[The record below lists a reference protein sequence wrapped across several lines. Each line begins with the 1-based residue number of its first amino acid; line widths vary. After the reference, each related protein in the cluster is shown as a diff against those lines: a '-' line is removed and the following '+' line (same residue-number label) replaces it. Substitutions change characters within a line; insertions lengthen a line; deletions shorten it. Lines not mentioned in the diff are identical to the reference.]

1 MFLFYIENFFK
12 LIMTQTMSIEN
23 ELLKAFTFLLI
34 SLQDVVYV
42 VLLLYDNISYIKKK
56 IYKQK

>member
-12 LIMTQTMSIEN
+12 LIMTQTMPIEK

-42 VLLLYDNISYIKKK
+42 VLILYDNISNIKKK